1 MVKRCEE
8 AESIMAERFGRDTV
22 IALATV
28 EGGVP
33 YVRYVDA
40 YYEDGSFYV
49 VTYALSNKMRHLAGG
64 SSAAIAGDWFT
75 AHGKGVNM
83 GAFGSVDNRA
93 LAEKLESV
101 FSAWIHN
108 GDSDLTSTDTV
119 ILKIE
124 LTDGVLLSHGARYE
138 L

>member
-1 MVKRCEE
+1 MGF
-8 AESIMAERFGRDTV
+8 AERIMAERFGHDAV

-28 EGGVP
+28 EDGAP

-49 VTYALSNKMRHLAGG
+49 VTYARSNKIRHLAGG
-64 SSAAIAGDWFT
+64 SSVAIAGDWFT
-75 AHGKGVNM
+75 AHGKGVSL
-83 GAFGSVDNRA
+83 GAFGSTENRA
-93 LAEKLESV
+93 LAEKPENV

-108 GDSDLTSTDTV
+108 GDSDLTSPDPV

-124 LTDGVLLSHGARYE
+124 LTDGVLLSHSTRYE
-138 L
+138 F